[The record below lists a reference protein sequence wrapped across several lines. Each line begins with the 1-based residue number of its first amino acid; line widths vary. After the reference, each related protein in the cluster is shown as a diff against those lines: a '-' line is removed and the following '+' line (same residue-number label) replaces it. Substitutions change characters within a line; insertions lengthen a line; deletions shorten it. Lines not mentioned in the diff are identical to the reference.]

1 MLDYLKKLWDLAQ
14 AGYKQCLKEY
24 PHLESQEY
32 QHYNKLVLGIDKVRL
47 ETYKTQVS
55 ISKFIDFFDKKNSFF
70 NPLEEP
76 GNVEEKEERI
86 QIKDENS

>member
-1 MLDYLKKLWDLAQ
+1 MLDYLKKLWNLTQ
-14 AGYKQCLKEY
+14 AEYKQCLKEY
-24 PHLESQEY
+24 PHLKGQEY
-32 QHYNKLVLGIDKVRL
+32 QHYNKLVLEIDKVRL

-76 GNVEEKEERI
+76 GNV
-86 QIKDENS
+86 